1 MKEVKKALDKAID
14 RLRFSAVGTIISVI
28 KGDNTVAIEKFDE
41 EIRDV
46 SIVSPYGLYSL
57 PINGLN
63 GQVIIN
69 NTTKSATLV
78 GVEQTTAPIEIEPGE
93 TLLYC
98 NTDSYIH
105 LKEGK
110 IFIKG
115 DIEVQGKVTEVP
127 PE

>member
-14 RLRFSAVGTIISVI
+14 RLRFSAIGTIISVI
-28 KGDNTVAIEKFDE
+28 KKDNTVAVEKFDE

-93 TLLYC
+93 TLLYN
-98 NTDSYIH
+98 NTGSYIH
-105 LKEGK
+105 LKDGK
-110 IFIKG
+110 IIIKG
-115 DIEVQGKVTEVP
+115 DVEIQGTMTEVP
-127 PE
+127 PA